1 MEMVRL
7 EERRTIVRQVQEDG
21 PEATIAAIEETL
33 SGRHPWMC
41 STIHF
46 EYAALLEKAIPLIQ
60 QGNLEELRKIDEQL
74 KDLILQDLFD

>member
-21 PEATIAAIEETL
+21 PEATIAAIQKTI
-33 SGRHPWMC
+33 SNSPPWALT
-41 STIHF
+41 SIHW